1 MTNEELA
8 ARAKDGD
15 DAALL
20 ALWDQTQRMAWKF
33 MGRWIW
39 AAERAGMETAD
50 CEQVAFVSLLRAV
63 KNYEPNKN
71 VRFSTIF
78 VRSLQTEFAAAS
90 GTRTEKQN
98 RDPLRYAVSLDLPAS
113 PDAPEDLT
121 LGDLIEDPQ
130 AEEPFRQVDRFGDL
144 EPYLA
149 TLPKNQQAALYRR
162 FWLEVDAD
170 TKALN
175 AALRTLRHPSNSR
188 QLKKLLYS

>member
-8 ARAKDGD
+8 GLAQTGD
-15 DAALL
+15 ETALL
-20 ALWDQTQRMAWKF
+20 ELWRQSRRLAWKF
-33 MGRWIW
+33 IQCWTASARL
-39 AAERAGMETAD
+39 AGLEPED
-50 CEQVAFVSLLRAV
+50 LNQIAFLGLLKAV
-63 KNYEPNKN
+63 QRFDLNAGFK
-71 VRFSTIF
+71 FSTIF
-78 VRSLQTEFAAAS
+78 IRIVQNELSTAT
-90 GTRTEKQN
+90 GRTERQ
-98 RDPLRYAVSLDLPAS
+98 RADPLRYALSLDIPAS

-149 TLPKNQQAALYRR
+149 ALPKNQQAALYRR

-170 TKALN
+170 TKAVN

>member
-8 ARAKDGD
+8 GLARTGD
-15 DAALL
+15 ETALL
-20 ALWDQTQRMAWKF
+20 ELWRQSRRLAWKF
-33 MGRWIW
+33 IQCWTASARL
-39 AAERAGMETAD
+39 AGLEPED
-50 CEQVAFVSLLRAV
+50 LNQIAFLGLLKAV
-63 KNYEPNKN
+63 QRFDLNAGFK
-71 VRFSTIF
+71 FSTIF
-78 VRSLQTEFAAAS
+78 IRIVQNELSTAT
-90 GTRTEKQN
+90 GRTERQ
-98 RDPLRYAVSLDLPAS
+98 RADPLRYALSLDIPAS

-170 TKALN
+170 TKAVN

>member
-8 ARAKDGD
+8 GLARTGD
-15 DAALL
+15 ETALL
-20 ALWDQTQRMAWKF
+20 ELWRQSRRLAWKF
-33 MGRWIW
+33 IQCWTASARL
-39 AAERAGMETAD
+39 AGLEPED
-50 CEQVAFVSLLRAV
+50 LNQIAFLGLLKAV
-63 KNYEPNKN
+63 QRFDLNAGFK
-71 VRFSTIF
+71 FSTIF
-78 VRSLQTEFAAAS
+78 IRIVQNELSTAT
-90 GTRTEKQN
+90 GRTERQ
-98 RDPLRYAVSLDLPAS
+98 RADPLRYALSLDIPAS

-149 TLPKNQQAALYRR
+149 ALPKNQQAALYRR
-162 FWLEVDAD
+162 FWLDVDAD
-170 TKALN
+170 AKAVN